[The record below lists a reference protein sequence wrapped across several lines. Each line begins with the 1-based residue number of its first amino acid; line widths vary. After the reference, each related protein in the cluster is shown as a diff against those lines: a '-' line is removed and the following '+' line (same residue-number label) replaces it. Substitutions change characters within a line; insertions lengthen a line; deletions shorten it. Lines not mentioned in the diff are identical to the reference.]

1 MSAFTGD
8 YLTMAEAVGD
18 TRLPYE
24 SHTFCLSE
32 EDGLDPDAMEIIGMI
47 TAQDKLNKERYLA
60 EENANLRK
68 EIQALRERLGEPSDW
83 EDYDPSDDYPSDY

>member
-18 TRLPYE
+18 TRTPYE
-24 SHTFCLSE
+24 THTFCLAE

-60 EENANLRK
+60 NENANLRR
-68 EIQALRERLGEPSDW
+68 EIERLRERLGEST
-83 EDYDPSDDYPSDY
+83 DYDDYDDYYSSDYY